1 MVRYVTKMKL
11 IETSKKKIT
20 YVKNGIKIYYYVDFS
35 LEKFNIEELKNYSL
49 GEVYTDTK
57 ILFEKVIY
65 ENRTQNN

>member
-1 MVRYVTKMKL
+1 MRYVTKMKL
-11 IETSKKKIT
+11 IETSKKKNNLC
-20 YVKNGIKIYYYVDFS
+20 KNGIKIYYYVDLS

-57 ILFEKVIY
+57 ILVEKVIY

>member
-1 MVRYVTKMKL
+1 MRYVTKMKL

-20 YVKNGIKIYYYVDFS
+20 YVKNGIKIYYYVDLS
-35 LEKFNIEELKNYSL
+35 LEKFNIEELKNDSL
-49 GEVYTDTK
+49 EEVYTDTK